1 MKRLDLLNNYM
12 IFKTEFYHKVI
23 SKESA
28 KLLYFPNMT
37 GLSKETDIGI
47 NYMPFNRDVYTSWKS
62 VAFDV
67 IKRLFHSFVL

>member
-1 MKRLDLLNNYM
+1 MKRLDLLSNYM

-23 SKESA
+23 SKEST

-37 GLSKETDIGI
+37 GLSKETDTVI

-62 VAFDV
+62 AFYV